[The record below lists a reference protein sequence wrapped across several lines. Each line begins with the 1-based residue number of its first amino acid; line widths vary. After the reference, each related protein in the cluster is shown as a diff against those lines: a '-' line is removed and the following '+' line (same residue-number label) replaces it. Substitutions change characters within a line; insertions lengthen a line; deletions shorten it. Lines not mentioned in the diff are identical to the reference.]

1 MKTDNMHQQ
10 FSRVSPEI
18 IAIAEEAQEKRTR
31 EKAALKR
38 AIHAALNGRKFV
50 ITNCK

>member
-1 MKTDNMHQQ
+1 MKTDNLQQ
-10 FSRVSPEI
+10 QASGVSPEI
-18 IAIAEEAQEKRTR
+18 IAIAEEAMKKRMR

-38 AIHAALNGRKFV
+38 AIHSALNGRNLV